1 MDHSISSGD
10 DDRDLVRGSARRS
23 EGSTNDGRQNSRQ
36 HNFYNKQR
44 HNSRDYDAR
53 SHSSQKSDPNSETS
67 GRGDPTHYNP
77 SANSSVGSHGSGGG
91 DSTRGFPLHGHV
103 NFRHTSMSATHLLN
117 GDPAH
122 QFPPSLYQPSADAP
136 KSDTATVC
144 SGSMLEDIEDVGSHY
159 DGDST
164 HTSNSKQHHHHYPP
178 PSSILRRSDS
188 KEGNRLVDF
197 AERSQAVFPKQ
208 SKPTGQSVGTSQES
222 SSASNNDDEASVGNT
237 TQHGKGMRPP
247 LSRHWLM
254 QHHGTS
260 PFRTGSVKSG
270 GSTAG
275 SDVVVNVGS
284 DCGGSLTDV
293 QSTLSQ
299 EDAALLSMVNSENSG
314 EATLVIGSA
323 AAGAKTDAIDTGGN
337 TTIAMGA
344 AASEDD
350 EKKPHPL
357 LCDQS
362 DSKSGGRIS
371 PGGTI
376 YRGRGLRRYQGR
388 FYALPLKRFHQ
399 GGVHLHSDN
408 EPEGNSITTNDRLH
422 QSSNQQQVQ
431 QYNEDG
437 DNYQWE
443 DRHGGNGGDDYQR
456 GSENRNYY
464 SRSSPRHERD
474 YNRDR
479 NRSRSRSRS
488 PPVED
493 RKRESRRKNTD
504 FARGYK
510 SDKNYKG
517 GSR

>member
-1 MDHSISSGD
+1 MDRSTSSGD
-10 DDRDLVRGSARRS
+10 EDRDFARGSTHRR
-23 EGSTNDGRQNSRQ
+23 EGNHNDGRHNNRQN
-36 HNFYNKQR
+36 NFFYYNQQ

-67 GRGDPTHYNP
+67 GKGDPTHL
-77 SANSSVGSHGSGGG
+77 SATSSVGSYGSVGG
-91 DSTRGFPLHGHV
+91 DSSRGFPLHGHV
-103 NFRHTSMSATHLLN
+103 HFRHAAISATHLLN

-122 QFPPSLYQPSADAP
+122 QFPPSLYHSSADAP

-159 DGDST
+159 DGDSIQ
-164 HTSNSKQHHHHYPP
+164 TSNSKQHHHHYPP
-178 PSSILRRSDS
+178 PSSLRRSNS

-197 AERSQAVFPKQ
+197 AERSQAVFPTL
-208 SKPTGQSVGTSQES
+208 SKLTGLATASSQEV
-222 SSASNNDDEASVGNT
+222 SSALNNNDEEASVGHAPQNR
-237 TQHGKGMRPP
+237 KGMGPP

-254 QHHGTS
+254 QHHGIS

-270 GSTAG
+270 GSNTG

-299 EDAALLSMVNSENSG
+299 EDAALLSTVNSENSG
-314 EATLVIGSA
+314 EVTQVTGSVAT
-323 AAGAKTDAIDTGGN
+323 GAKIDADAIGN
-337 TTIAMGA
+337 TISALGA
-344 AASEDD
+344 VQPPGAEDD

-362 DSKSGGRIS
+362 GSKSGGRIS

-376 YRGRGLRRYQGR
+376 YRGRGVRRYKGR
-388 FYALPLKRFHQ
+388 LYGLPLKRFHQ
-399 GGVHLHSDN
+399 DGVHLHSDN
-408 EPEGNSITTNDRLH
+408 EPE
-422 QSSNQQQVQ
+422 SSNQRQFRQR
-431 QYNEDG
+431 YNDDG
-437 DNYQWE
+437 DNYPWD
-443 DRHGGNGGDDYQR
+443 DRRGGNRRDDYRRGDD
-456 GSENRNYY
+456 NHNYN
-464 SRSSPRHERD
+464 ERD

-479 NRSRSRSRS
+479 SRSRSRSRS
-488 PPVED
+488 PPAED
-493 RKRESRRKNTD
+493 RKRKARKKNFD

-510 SDKNYKG
+510 IDKNHKG